1 MSAPKASVAV
11 VLTAALALPA
21 PVLAAPSSS
30 SLLANVGTSQ
40 PATAGD
46 PAAMSDEEKLEVA
59 KGLYGEGDTAF
70 QAGSF
75 QEALTKFEE
84 AYNVYAP
91 SFHVFNFNIGAA
103 AYELG
108 DCVKAKTAF
117 QRFLDLVPEHPSR
130 ADAQEKLLEI
140 DRSGCANTVAPTPT
154 PTPVTTPVTTAPVL
168 EDEEDSPILTSK
180 HDEREEAAERER
192 EERDAKKKDPLL
204 VAGAVLTGLGGAA
217 LIGSAISLALA
228 NAKANR
234 LAELA
239 SPGATGFPDGNYGD
253 DEVFNLDQTRLPAN
267 NTATIVLFA
276 GGLVV
281 TGVGIGLLVKGVKN
295 SKKGGKK
302 KKKKKDKDA
311 RAGGPTL
318 TNVGPAFLPGGG
330 GAAATVRF

>member
-1 MSAPKASVAV
+1 M
-11 VLTAALALPA
+11 T
-21 PVLAAPSSS
+21 
-30 SLLANVGTSQ
+30 
-40 PATAGD
+40 
-46 PAAMSDEEKLEVA
+46 EEQKLEVA

-108 DCVKAKTAF
+108 DCQKAKTAF
-117 QRFLDLVPEHPSR
+117 GRFLDLVPEHPSR

-140 DRSGCANTVAPTPT
+140 DRSGCANAVAPTPT
-154 PTPVTTPVTTAPVL
+154 PTPTTAPVTTAPVL

-180 HDEREEAAERER
+180 HEEREEAAQRER
-192 EERDAKKKDPLL
+192 DERDKNKKDPLL
-204 VAGAVLTGLGGAA
+204 ITGAVLTGLGGAA

-253 DEVFNLDQTRLPAN
+253 DEVFNLDQTRLPGN
-267 NTATIVLFA
+267 NAATIGLFV
-276 GGLVV
+276 GGLVI
-281 TGVGIGLLVKGVKN
+281 TGVGIGLLVVGVKR
-295 SKKGGKK
+295 SKKGGK

-311 RAGGPTL
+311 RARGPRV
-318 TNVGPAFLPGGG
+318 TNVAPAFLRGGG